1 MKRATW
7 RWAITRLLMGF
18 ALGGALVTVSSAQ
31 VSRCPDY
38 LIKEGQI
45 VEIGETE
52 IKIHEWAGVYTY
64 RLDSTERWRMEADQ
78 IGPGDKVQFMTCDN
92 DRIAKAFKKL

>member
-1 MKRATW
+1 MPATW
-7 RWAITRLLMGF
+7 WRIIRRLLMSL
-18 ALGGALVTVSSAQ
+18 ALGGALVAVSSAQ

-45 VEIGETE
+45 AEIGETE
-52 IKIHEWAGVYTY
+52 ITIHEWAGKYTY
-64 RLDSTERWRMEADQ
+64 RLGSTERWKMEADQ

-92 DRIAKAFKKL
+92 DRIAISFKKL